1 MYFTTWFPKFETNDR
16 FPNSEVKFPVEILID
31 TIEAIT
37 GAFRATQGVSVFV
50 DASTAWIFCPSTL

>member
-1 MYFTTWFPKFETNDR
+1 MHMVFHNLFPKFETNDR

-50 DASTAWIFCPSTL
+50 DASTA